1 MFFSGPREVPAEL
14 RADEDERR
22 GGMYLSLSLS
32 LSIHIYIYIYM
43 YMIYMYI

>member
-32 LSIHIYIYIYM
+32 IYTYIYIYIF
-43 YMIYMYI
+43 ICI